1 MEHNKKISKSGSITI
16 PVNLRRDLGIEGGE
30 RFRLE
35 VQPSGEILLK
45 RTYGSCI
52 FCKSDEELKAY
63 KGKFICAK
71 CVAMIK
77 TW

>member
-1 MEHNKKISKSGSITI
+1 MEHNKKIGKSGSITI
-16 PVNLRRDLGIEGGE
+16 PANLRRDLGIEGGE

-35 VQPSGEILLK
+35 VQPGGEILLK
-45 RTYGSCI
+45 RTAGSCI

-63 KGKFICAK
+63 KGKFICAE
-71 CVAMIK
+71 CVAEIG